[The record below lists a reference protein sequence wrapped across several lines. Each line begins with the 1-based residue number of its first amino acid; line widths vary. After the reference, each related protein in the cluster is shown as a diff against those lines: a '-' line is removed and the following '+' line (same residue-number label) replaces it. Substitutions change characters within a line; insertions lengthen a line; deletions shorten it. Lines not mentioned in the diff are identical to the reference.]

1 METQVRELEETLR
14 SHVDGEVR
22 FDDGSRALYAT
33 DGSNYRQVPI
43 GVVIPRSARDVVE
56 TVRLCHRFGVPVLS
70 RGGGTSLAG
79 QGCNVAVVMD
89 HSKYFNRL
97 LELDEERMRARVEP
111 GIVLDH
117 LRLATTRHGLTF
129 GPDPATHT
137 HCTLGGM
144 IGNNSCGMHAQM
156 AGRTE
161 ENVEALE
168 VLTYDGVR
176 MKVGPTPVAELERLC
191 REPGRVGE
199 IYRGLRQ
206 LRDRYAP
213 LIRERYPKIPRRVSG
228 YSLDALLPEN
238 GFHVARSLV
247 GTESTCVTIL
257 EATLRLVRNPRART
271 LLVLGFPDVYVA
283 AEHVPEIVDAG
294 CIALEG
300 IDDRLIEG
308 MRKKNLDVEDL
319 PLLPE
324 GRGWLMAEFGGDSR
338 AESDGKARACME
350 KLKRLAHPP
359 SMSLFDDPNQEVL
372 LWDVRESGLGA
383 TARIPGE
390 PDTWEGWEDSAVPPE
405 KLSGYLRDLRALLDR
420 YGYRCALY
428 GHFGHGCVHTRIDF
442 DLRTREGVARYR
454 AFVHEA
460 ADLVVSYGGSLS
472 GEHGDGQSRAELL
485 PKMFGEELVHAFA
498 DFKAL
503 WDPQGMM
510 NPRKIVDPYRVDD
523 NLRLGPS
530 WTPPKLETHF
540 AYPEE
545 NGEFARATTRCVG
558 VGNCRRTEGGV
569 MCPSYM
575 ATREEKHSTRG
586 RAHLLF
592 EMLRGDPLKD
602 GWQSE
607 AVKDALDLCLACKGC
622 LSDCPVNVDMATYK
636 AEFLAHYYEHHRRPR
651 SAYAFGG
658 VMFAARLAS
667 LAPWL
672 ANAITHGRA
681 TRGLSRALA
690 GIAPQREIPRFAPR
704 TFQRSFHA
712 RGRRQAQGN
721 GAASEVLL
729 FPDTFNN
736 HFHPE
741 VAEAAAEV
749 LSAAGFRVTVPKGFI
764 CCGRPLYDF
773 GMLGLA
779 KQMLR
784 RTMDLL
790 DGPLGDGTPI
800 VVLEP
805 SCASVF
811 RHELGQLLPE
821 DPKAAQLS
829 KQVFVLSEFLAK
841 HAPDFRPE
849 LSGRA
854 LVQPHCHHH
863 AVIGFEDEQR
873 LLEHMGLD
881 VHIPDAGCCG
891 MAGAFGFERQH
902 YDVAMA
908 CGERKL
914 LPEVRAAD
922 PDTRVLADGFS
933 CREQIRQGTGREP
946 IHLAQVLQSALAR
959 KRAPSRARTPRKRLR
974 PLVPL
979 IAASGLVGGGVA
991 LWRWEATH

>member
-1 METQVRELEETLR
+1 MNGTALELEEALR
-14 SHVDGEVR
+14 RHVHGEVR
-22 FDDGSRALYAT
+22 FDAGSRALYAT
-33 DGSNYRQVPI
+33 DGSNYRQVPV
-43 GVVIPRSARDVVE
+43 GVVLPRSAQDVVE

-79 QGCNVAVVMD
+79 QGCNAAVVMD
-89 HSKYFNRL
+89 HSKYFNQL
-97 LELDEERMRARVEP
+97 LDLDVEKMRARVEP

-117 LRLATTRHGLTF
+117 LRMATTRHGLTF

-168 VLTYDGVR
+168 ILTYDGVR
-176 MKVGPTPVAELERLC
+176 MRVGPTPEPELERLC
-191 REPGRVGE
+191 RESGRVGE
-199 IYRGLRQ
+199 IYRGLRRI
-206 LRDRYAP
+206 RDRYGS

-228 YSLDALLPEN
+228 YSLDELLPEN
-238 GFHVARSLV
+238 GFHVARALV

-257 EATLRLVRNPRART
+257 DATLRLVRNPRART
-271 LLVLGFPDVYVA
+271 LLVLGFPDIYTA
-283 AEHVPEIVDAG
+283 AEYVTEVVAAG

-300 IDDRLIEG
+300 IDDRLIDG
-308 MRKKNLDVEDL
+308 MRKKKLRVEDL

-338 AESDGKARACME
+338 AESDDRARACKARFE
-350 KLKRLAHPP
+350 KLPHPP
-359 SMSLFDDPNQEVL
+359 TMSLFDDPAQEVM

-390 PDTWEGWEDSAVPPE
+390 PDTWEGWEDSAVPPD

-420 YGYRCALY
+420 YGYACALY

-442 DLRTREGVARYR
+442 DLHTRHGVTQYR

-460 ADLVVSYGGSLS
+460 ADLVVRYGGSLS

-485 PKMFGEELVHAFA
+485 PKMYGEELVRAFA
-498 DFKAL
+498 EFKTL
-503 WDPQGMM
+503 WDPQHMM
-510 NPRKIVDPYRVDD
+510 NPRKIVDPYRIDE
-523 NLRLGPS
+523 NLRLGPDYQ
-530 WTPPKLETHF
+530 PRKVKTHF
-540 AYPEE
+540 KFPRE
-545 NGEFARATTRCVG
+545 GGDFARATTRCVG
-558 VGNCRRTEGGV
+558 VGECRRTEGGV

-575 ATREEKHSTRG
+575 VTREEKHSTRG
-586 RAHLLF
+586 RARLLF
-592 EMLRGDPLKD
+592 EMLEGNPISD

-607 AVKDALDLCLACKGC
+607 EVKDALDLCLACKGC

-636 AEFLAHYYEHHRRPR
+636 AEFLSHYYEQHRRPR

-658 VMFAARLAS
+658 VMYAARLAS
-667 LAPWL
+667 RVPWL
-672 ANAITHGRA
+672 ANAVTHLPGLRN
-681 TRGLSRALA
+681 LSRALA
-690 GIAPQREIPRFAPR
+690 GIAPEREIPRFASR
-704 TFQRSFHA
+704 SFQRSF
-712 RGRRQAQGN
+712 RRRRPLPD
-721 GAASEVLL
+721 GALHEVVL

-749 LSAAGFRVTVPKGFI
+749 LSAAGFHVTVPQGFI
-764 CCGRPLYDF
+764 CCGRPLYDY
-773 GMLGLA
+773 GMLNA
-779 KQMLR
+779 AERMLR
-784 RTMDLL
+784 RAMDLL
-790 DGPLGDGTPI
+790 DGPLREGTPI

-811 RHELGQLLPE
+811 RHELGQLLPD
-821 DPKAAQLS
+821 DPRSAQLS

-841 HAPDFRPE
+841 HAPDFSPGLE
-849 LSGRA
+849 GRA

-863 AVIGFEDEQR
+863 AVIGFEDEQK
-873 LLEHMGLD
+873 LLQRMGLE
-881 VHIPDAGCCG
+881 VEIPDSGCCG
-891 MAGAFGFERQH
+891 MAGAFGFEKEH
-902 YDVAMA
+902 HAVAMA

-914 LPEVRAAD
+914 LPAVRAA
-922 PDTRVLADGFS
+922 PEETYVLADGFS

-946 IHLAQVLQSALAR
+946 MHVAQVLRAALAR
-959 KRAPSRARTPRKRLR
+959 KRTPSRARPRRERVR
-974 PLVPL
+974 PILPL
-979 IAASGLVGGGVA
+979 IAASGLIGGGVA
-991 LWRWEATH
+991 LWRWEASR